1 MAKKQSDKENRKDD
15 NSVVAST
22 SSASSRELGD
32 TPKPETK
39 VCKRYKEQSRLE
51 TKMIEYLEK
60 SSSNVEQPKHDDDVI
75 SLQMASLGEMIHSSV
90 PAKRHF
96 DILIKLAN
104 EVHRYISTLNA
115 VKETAAT
122 TRNNETLFNTGE
134 ASNYTSLTTVP
145 LAELNQN
152 SRKYREI
159 PFLSM

>member
-1 MAKKQSDKENRKDD
+1 MAKKQSDKENRKDN

-60 SSSNVEQPKHDDDVI
+60 SNVDQPKHEEDVI
-75 SLQMASLGEMIHSSV
+75 SLQMASLGEMIRSSV
-90 PAKRHF
+90 PANKHF

-115 VKETAAT
+115 AKETAAT
-122 TRNNETLFNTGE
+122 TTNNEILFNNGG
-134 ASNYTSLTTVP
+134 ASKYTSLTTVP

-152 SRKYREI
+152 SSQYREI
-159 PFLSM
+159 PFLGI

>member
-22 SSASSRELGD
+22 SSASPRELGT

-51 TKMIEYLEK
+51 TKMIEYLER
-60 SSSNVEQPKHDDDVI
+60 SSSNVEQPKHEEDVI
-75 SLQMASLGEMIHSSV
+75 SLQLASLGEMIRSSV
-90 PAKRHF
+90 PANKHF

-115 VKETAAT
+115 AKESTPAT
-122 TRNNETLFNTGE
+122 TNNDIMFNTGE
-134 ASNYTSLTTVP
+134 ASNYTSLTPVP
-145 LAELNQN
+145 LTELNQN
-152 SRKYREI
+152 SSQYRDI
-159 PFLSM
+159 PFLGM